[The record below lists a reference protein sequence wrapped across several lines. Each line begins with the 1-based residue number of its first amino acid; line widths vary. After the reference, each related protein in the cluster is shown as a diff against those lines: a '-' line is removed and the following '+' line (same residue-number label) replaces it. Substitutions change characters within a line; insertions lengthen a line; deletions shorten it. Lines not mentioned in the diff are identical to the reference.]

1 MINAMIAPN
10 GQSQNPLQQR
20 LSSSVNL
27 APSRQRPH
35 VISNDNQ
42 RTQSPS
48 DDSFSGNWRSGPRK
62 TASLS
67 FQERMR
73 NAIKPGD
80 RFKGS
85 NVVSVSD
92 DMESVTGYDSQSTI
106 STDTRN
112 EELIVDESK
121 KYDSKYRD

>member
-1 MINAMIAPN
+1 MGWSPPISSKPI
-10 GQSQNPLQQR
+10 SSESISCK
-20 LSSSVNL
+20 LSSIPLSK
-27 APSRQRPH
+27 
-35 VISNDNQ
+35 
-42 RTQSPS
+42 
-48 DDSFSGNWRSGPRK
+48 RSGPRK

-106 STDTRN
+106 STDTLN

-121 KYDSKYRD
+121 KYDSKYQSRRNRNRNRRQRKE